1 MRRYFLLMG
10 ALVLMLAMVAAC
22 GDDDDGDDTDIAD
35 NVTTTMAGTDDEAT
49 ADEAGVTATTDDGE
63 ATEADADMTGTESD
77 GAAGTMDADATGTE
91 DDDDA
96 DDGTEVDDDAT
107 GTEDDDADDGTEID
121 DDATSTEEDDMDDAT
136 GTEDDA
142 DDADATGTD
151 DDDSADATAGDDDD
165 GGFGEPV
172 TIDDFILTVN
182 DVMVL
187 DSGGVVAP
195 DEGNQFLGVEMTVE
209 NTGSDEIGLARAL
222 MMTRLEDADG
232 QQYDIDL
239 AATAVAIFSG
249 GFDPETEISP
259 GSEITGVAGF
269 QVPDDLSPGDL
280 TLVIEPDNGERVE
293 IQLKDDDDTP

>member
-35 NVTTTMAGTDDEAT
+35 NVTATMAGTDDEAT

-136 GTEDDA
+136 GTED

-293 IQLKDDDDTP
+293 IQLNDDGDTP

>member
-1 MRRYFLLMG
+1 
-10 ALVLMLAMVAAC
+10 
-22 GDDDDGDDTDIAD
+22 
-35 NVTTTMAGTDDEAT
+35 
-49 ADEAGVTATTDDGE
+49 
-63 ATEADADMTGTESD
+63 
-77 GAAGTMDADATGTE
+77 MDADATGTE

-96 DDGTEVDDDAT
+96 DDGTEADDDAT

-121 DDATSTEEDDMDDAT
+121 DDATSTEDDDMDDAT
-136 GTEDDA
+136 GTEDDDA
-142 DDADATGTD
+142 DDDEATGTAD
-151 DDDSADATAGDDDD
+151 DDDSAEATAGDDD

-172 TIDDFILTVN
+172 TVGDFILTVN

-209 NTGSDEIGLARAL
+209 NTGSDEMGLARAL

-232 QQYDIDL
+232 QRYDIDL

-280 TLVIEPDNGERVE
+280 TLVIEPDDGERVE
-293 IQLKDDDDTP
+293 IQLNDDDDTP